1 MMHDPF
7 QNYATLGQ
15 VYGIPTQIGLQHPA
29 LQAVGVNPV
38 TTLNPL
44 LALSQLT
51 QAGIPQQ
58 LIPQQLIPQQ
68 IGQSLYGQNPL
79 QQGFIN
85 PHQQLQQQQQLQLQ
99 LASLVANNPLLA
111 ASLLNNP
118 LVAATLQSQALG
130 GAYGVPQF
138 GVPQQSMYPQIGQQL
153 GQQLGQLGQIGSPF
167 GQQLGQLGQIGS
179 PFGQIG
185 YPLAPQSWIGQGAQF
200 GPGQAFGQRPFQPQG
215 FSPWGY

>member
-29 LQAVGVNPV
+29 LQAGINPIAA
-38 TTLNPL
+38 LNPL

-58 LIPQQLIPQQ
+58 V
-68 IGQSLYGQNPL
+68 GQTLYGQNPL

-85 PHQQLQQQQQLQLQ
+85 PQQQLQQQQQLQLQ
-99 LASLVANNPLLA
+99 LASLVATNPVLA

-118 LVAATLQSQALG
+118 LVAASLHAQGQGL
-130 GAYGVPQF
+130 YGVPQF
-138 GVPQQSMYPQIGQQL
+138 VQQQPGLYPQIGQQI
-153 GQQLGQLGQIGSPF
+153 GQMGSPF
-167 GQQLGQLGQIGS
+167 AQV
-179 PFGQIG
+179 G